1 MQDPDGQ
8 GMGCQGR
15 VVGGKHLRCARPFRS
30 MLVWHRASDESYRV
44 QALRLGGGEVR
55 NRRGVN
61 SQDVLS
67 AASEQPMSVIRSRLC
82 RMQACQGKRGGGGE
96 GNCENNSYRTTVHM
110 QATVQVQAYRLSL

>member
-15 VVGGKHLRCARPFRS
+15 VVGGKHLKCARPFRS
-30 MLVWHRASDESYRV
+30 MLVCHRAADESYRV

-82 RMQACQGKRGGGGE
+82 RMQACQGKRGGGG
-96 GNCENNSYRTTVHM
+96 RK
-110 QATVQVQAYRLSL
+110 L